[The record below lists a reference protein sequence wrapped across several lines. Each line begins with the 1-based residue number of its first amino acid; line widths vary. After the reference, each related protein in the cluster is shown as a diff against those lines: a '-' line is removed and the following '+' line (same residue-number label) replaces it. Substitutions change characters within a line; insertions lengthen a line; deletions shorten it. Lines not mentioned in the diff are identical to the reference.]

1 MIFGLD
7 FFQFIQFNIEKIDSV
22 LGDMIDR
29 AHKRGDARTVAVLL
43 YSAPAI
49 EPERRIE
56 LVQWIGEQVDIIPDE
71 VREKLMASS
80 GLSANPATTNNN
92 EGLSDSHEEAGAHLG
107 GTAAEGDA
115 EAPKK
120 ASSASVHPFLPGGG
134 ES

>member
-1 MIFGLD
+1 MRINIIPYPWLD
-7 FFQFIQFNIEKIDSV
+7 FFQFNIEKIDSV

-56 LVQWIGEQVDIIPDE
+56 LVQWIGEHVDIIPDE

-80 GLSANPATTNNN
+80 AKPATTNNN
-92 EGLSDSHEEAGAHLG
+92 EGLSDSHEEAGAYLG

-115 EAPKK
+115 EAPKT

>member
-1 MIFGLD
+1 MR
-7 FFQFIQFNIEKIDSV
+7 FNFEKIDSV

-56 LVQWIGEQVDIIPDE
+56 LVQWIGEHVDIIPDE
-71 VREKLMASS
+71 VREKLMASF
-80 GLSANPATTNNN
+80 ANPATTNNN

-107 GTAAEGDA
+107 ERAAEGDA

-120 ASSASVHPFLPGGG
+120 ASSASVHPYLPGDG
-134 ES
+134 EIFF